1 MRRSVVIAGFATAAL
16 LLSAVAEGQVD
27 KDIKIG
33 VPGDIYPDIGAPGS
47 VAAAKMAVADFSSY
61 LLQAPTAK
69 ARIIV
74 PTDAGPDRV
83 NTITRACG
91 GDIPGTAR
99 QGGLP
104 GDYGDVEYADP
115 GYQGDKKKRYPIDTE
130 KHIRAAWSY
139 INKPKNAGKYSTDEL
154 KRIKNKIIA
163 AWKDKIGPEG
173 PPSAAPPR

>member
-16 LLSAVAEGQVD
+16 LLSAVAEAQVD

-33 VPGDIYPDIGAPGS
+33 VTGDE
-47 VAAAKMAVADFSSY
+47 SSPY
-61 LLQAPTAK
+61 

-74 PTDAGPDRV
+74 PADMI
-83 NTITRACG
+83 NTIKQACE
-91 GDIPGTAR
+91 GDKP
-99 QGGLP
+99 
-104 GDYGDVEYADP
+104 YGDVEYADP
-115 GYQGDKKKRYPIDTE
+115 GYQDDKKRRYPIDTE

-139 INKPKNAGKYSTDEL
+139 INKPKNGGKYSADEL

-163 AWKDKIGPEG
+163 AWKDKIDPEG